1 MQAAEIF
8 SIANKVILLGWIL
21 LIFLPNWKYTQ
32 AVILNGLLVVFSS
45 LYAFM
50 ILKDIQHFN
59 PESFSSLANVKALFQ
74 SDDAITAGWIHYL
87 AFDLFVGA
95 YIVQK
100 SKQIGLSRIL
110 YTITLPF
117 TFMFGP
123 IGYLLFVIF
132 KTTKTR
138 SLNES
143 FKNSL
148 TKE

>member
-32 AVILNGLLVVFSS
+32 AVILNGLLVLFSS

-50 ILKDIQHFN
+50 ILKDIQDFN

-74 SDDAITAGWIHYL
+74 SDDALTAGWIHYL

-100 SKQIGLSRIL
+100 SKQIGLSRIF

-132 KTTKTR
+132 KTIKTR